1 MKTDD
6 NDSAIHDVFPFGSLN
21 GHMSIVC
28 YVALLYGKLRERTR
42 CSEFCVVIGYPKG
55 QDEAILPAWNCSF

>member
-6 NDSAIHDVFPFGSLN
+6 NDSAIHDVFPFGSFN

-28 YVALLYGKLRERTR
+28 YVALLYGKLR
-42 CSEFCVVIGYPKG
+42 
-55 QDEAILPAWNCSF
+55 A

>member
-6 NDSAIHDVFPFGSLN
+6 NNTAIHDVFLFGPFN

-42 CSEFCVVIGYPKG
+42 WGEFCVVIGYPNG